1 MTKQKLL
8 PVLFLLLCL
17 LLVCGCGATN
27 GTDQEPAL
35 PDMTAA
41 PPPTPTPTPVPT
53 PTPTPPVTVLGKEYS
68 WDTTVIDLRDLKS
81 ADVPQAAEEL
91 KALTLLQQ
99 VDLPSEGE
107 DLLTLDDLTLIR
119 EALPGVELNCAFEL
133 YSQTV
138 SSADTE
144 ITFVKERIGNE
155 GADTLRKAIPL
166 LRSCTRLLLDNCG
179 LDNEVLAELR
189 DEFPETKVVW
199 SIIISN
205 HPHYTDIE
213 RIRTT
218 AVDNKIADLFK
229 YFTDVKYIDMGHRKV
244 MTNWEFLSYMP
255 HLQVLIVSITDFADK
270 DLWYLTNCPE
280 LEFLE
285 MFSCRVTD
293 LTPLAE
299 CTSLQYL
306 NIGNLPGI
314 TDISPLYGL
323 TNLKRL
329 RICQDNVPQEQK
341 DEITQLLPNCEML
354 FAGGHPGFS
363 GNWRYD
369 DDGNPLERYALLYEQ
384 FDYQE
389 WPWADW
395 QW

>member
-1 MTKQKLL
+1 MNKQRI
-8 PVLFLLLCL
+8 VIILLLLMCVIF
-17 LLVCGCGATN
+17 VCGCGAENSKDPVAVPDLTAV
-27 GTDQEPAL
+27 PASS
-35 PDMTAA
+35 PS
-41 PPPTPTPTPVPT
+41 PTPLPT
-53 PTPTPPVTVLGKEYS
+53 PTPTPPVNVLGKEYS
-68 WDTTVIDLRDLKS
+68 RDITAIDLTDLKNE
-81 ADVPQAAEEL
+81 DVPQAVQEL
-91 KALTLLQQ
+91 KALESLQQ
-99 VDLPSEGE
+99 IDLPVEGE
-107 DLLTLDDLTLIR
+107 NLLTLDNLTLIR
-119 EALPGVELNCAFEL
+119 EALPAVKLNCAFEL
-133 YSQTV
+133 YSLTV
-138 SSADTE
+138 SSTDTE
-144 ITFVKERIGNE
+144 ITFVKEPIGND
-155 GADTLRKAIPL
+155 GADTLRQAIPL
-166 LRSCTRLLLDNCG
+166 LSSCTRLLLDNCG

-189 DEFPETKVVW
+189 DEFPQTKIVW
-199 SIIISN
+199 SILISN

-255 HLQVLIVSITDFADK
+255 HLQVLVVSITDFSDK

-323 TNLKRL
+323 KNLKRL

-341 DEITQLLPNCEML
+341 DEITQLLPDCEML
-354 FAGGHPGFS
+354 FAPGHPGFS

>member
-1 MTKQKLL
+1 MTKRILL
-8 PVLFLLLCL
+8 LSLLFLCVLAFCA
-17 LLVCGCGATN
+17 CSTQGA
-27 GTDQEPAL
+27 PAAT
-35 PDMTAA
+35 PSPEASETPA
-41 PPPTPTPTPVPT
+41 PTPAPTPVPT
-53 PTPTPPVTVLGKEYS
+53 PTPTPPVTVLGKEYPY
-68 WDTTVIDLRDLKS
+68 DTTAIDLTDLKS
-81 ADVPQAAEEL
+81 EDVERAAEEL
-91 KALTLLQQ
+91 KALAFLQQ
-99 VDLPSEGE
+99 VDLPGEGQE
-107 DLLTLDDLTLIR
+107 MLTLDELCLIR
-119 EALPGVELNCAFEL
+119 DAVPEAMLNCAFDL
-133 YSQTV
+133 FGQTV
-138 SSADTE
+138 SSESTE
-144 ITFVKERIGNE
+144 IEYVKVSIGNE

-166 LRSCTRLLLDNCG
+166 LRSCQRLLLDNCG

-189 DEFPETKVVW
+189 DEFLETKIVW
-199 SIIISN
+199 SIMISN

-255 HLQVLIVSITDFADK
+255 HLQVLIVSITDFSDK

-293 LTPLAE
+293 LTPLAQ

-341 DEITQLLPNCEML
+341 DEITQLLPDCEML

-369 DDGNPLERYALLYEQ
+369 DDGNPLERYALLYQQ

>member
-1 MTKQKLL
+1 
-8 PVLFLLLCL
+8 
-17 LLVCGCGATN
+17 
-27 GTDQEPAL
+27 
-35 PDMTAA
+35 
-41 PPPTPTPTPVPT
+41 
-53 PTPTPPVTVLGKEYS
+53 
-68 WDTTVIDLRDLKS
+68 
-81 ADVPQAAEEL
+81 
-91 KALTLLQQ
+91 
-99 VDLPSEGE
+99 
-107 DLLTLDDLTLIR
+107 
-119 EALPGVELNCAFEL
+119 
-133 YSQTV
+133 
-138 SSADTE
+138 
-144 ITFVKERIGNE
+144 
-155 GADTLRKAIPL
+155 
-166 LRSCTRLLLDNCG
+166 
-179 LDNEVLAELR
+179 
-189 DEFPETKVVW
+189 
-199 SIIISN
+199 
-205 HPHYTDIE
+205 
-213 RIRTT
+213 
-218 AVDNKIADLFK
+218 
-229 YFTDVKYIDMGHRKV
+229 

-255 HLQVLIVSITDFADK
+255 HLQVLIVSITDFSDK

-293 LTPLAE
+293 LTPLAQ

-341 DEITQLLPNCEML
+341 DEITQLLPDCEML

-363 GNWRYD
+363 GYWRYD
-369 DDGNPLERYALLYEQ
+369 DNGNPLERYALLYQQ